1 VNVDNDVKKVSRSL
15 LTIANTLVNGVDP
28 FLLGAWFSLVVPG
41 FVPGPRWKFVVFS
54 VAGLAI
60 AVGIA
65 EMSKAH
71 SIWPG
76 NSGFPSGHE
85 TFGAC
90 IAAALYRAHARLLPG
105 AVIAC
110 LLLGWSL
117 MACGYHRFED
127 VVGGLALG
135 SLVTGMALRI
145 GLPGEKM
152 PSGEPL
158 SRTGT

>member
-1 VNVDNDVKKVSRSL
+1 M
-15 LTIANTLVNGVDP
+15 TIANTLVNGVDP
-28 FLLGAWFSLVVPG
+28 FLFGAWFSLVVSG

-54 VAGLAI
+54 AAGLAI

-65 EMSKAH
+65 EVSKAH
-71 SIWPG
+71 SVWPG

-90 IAAALYRAHARLLPG
+90 LAAALCRANARLLPG
-105 AVIAC
+105 TVIAC

-127 VVGGLALG
+127 VVGGIALG
-135 SLVTGMALRI
+135 SLVTWTALRI
-145 GLPGEKM
+145 GLAGEK
-152 PSGEPL
+152 SASL
-158 SRTGT
+158 SAGMG